1 MTTEHILGM
10 EPENVAR
17 QMIRNYLSLNTR
29 KSVLPE
35 SCVSLMMEFNE
46 WLVSTNE
53 TYQKLVLDK
62 INTSLPSPMVIE
74 RPNSPAISDLAELE
88 GIISELRAQLDRANA
103 AYVSQSDLQSHLQAA
118 EQRLRKFESLEAHL
132 PPGFAI
138 GDNATA
144 ALAIKLVEAEQRVG
158 ELRQLVTDLHDFT
171 KGFSGR
177 KVDVLN
183 RRAEK
188 ALAAK
193 AK

>member
-88 GIISELRAQLDRANA
+88 GIISELRAQLYRANA
-103 AYVSQSDLQSHLQAA
+103 AYVSQSDLQSRLQAA
-118 EQRLRKFESLEAHL
+118 EQRLQTMQDALRRLLFACNNQNQITTFGGLLER
-132 PPGFAI
+132 I
-138 GDNATA
+138 
-144 ALAIKLVEAEQRVG
+144 LAE
-158 ELRQLVTDLHDFT
+158 
-171 KGFSGR
+171 
-177 KVDVLN
+177 
-183 RRAEK
+183 AEK
-188 ALAAK
+188 ALAASSK
-193 AK
+193 